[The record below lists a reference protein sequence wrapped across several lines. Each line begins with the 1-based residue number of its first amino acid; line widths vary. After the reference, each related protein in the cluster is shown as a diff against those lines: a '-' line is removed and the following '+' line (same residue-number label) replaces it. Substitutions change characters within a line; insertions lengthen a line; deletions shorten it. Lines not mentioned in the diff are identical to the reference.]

1 MTEKRLTT
9 VYDYSDL
16 RIHPDG
22 TRVKQQAINLRPRA
36 AQATVQ
42 DARANWIARDAGGF
56 AVVPRFRKK
65 GSVEKGESVVDIE
78 DGIDFSE
85 EEGSDK
91 RSKSKRPDA
100 RTTKRQKFMKNDDYL
115 MEDASPSVIHAG
127 TSYSSPN
134 FATSRSFSLPDP
146 SPVRL
151 LAFIISLL
159 I

>member
-22 TRVKQQAINLRPRA
+22 TRVKQQARVLRPRVA
-36 AQATVQ
+36 VQ

-65 GSVEKGESVVDIE
+65 GSVEGGESVVDVE
-78 DGIDFSE
+78 DGIDFSKE
-85 EEGSDK
+85 ERSGK
-91 RSKSKRPDA
+91 KSKSKRPDA

-115 MEDASPSVIHAG
+115 VEDVSPSVIHAI
-127 TSYSSPN
+127 TAYSSPN
-134 FATSRSFSLPDP
+134 FTSSRSFSLPDP

-151 LAFIISLL
+151 LALFISLL